1 MNLRDFGQNR
11 RLLMI
16 EHRKNIRRLERA
28 DWMAFRQVRL
38 EALLREPASFTS
50 RYDDWLALP
59 DNDWRRRL
67 DDPVFAVFRDSEPVG
82 LAGLVRERLP
92 RAAHRASITMVY
104 IRKDFRGR
112 GLAKSLLDKV
122 ASYAWDIG
130 VTQLELTV
138 SAENPVAISFYRR
151 EGFVEIGRIPAG
163 FIHEGREIDDVLMV
177 RHLAIQPPD
186 MPSHPA

>member
-1 MNLRDFGQNR
+1 MV
-11 RLLMI
+11 
-16 EHRKNIRRLERA
+16 EHRINIRRLEKA

-50 RYDDWLALP
+50 TYGDWLALP
-59 DNDWRRRL
+59 DNDWCRRL
-67 DDPVFAVFRDSEPVG
+67 DDPVFAVFRDNEPVG
-82 LAGLVRERLP
+82 LAGLVRERLS

-104 IRKDFRGR
+104 IRQDFRGC
-112 GLAKSLLDKV
+112 GLAKSLLDRV
-122 ASYAWDIG
+122 AKFAWDIG

-177 RHLAIQPPD
+177 RRLAIEPPE
-186 MPSHPA
+186 MPLHPS

>member
-1 MNLRDFGQNR
+1 MV
-11 RLLMI
+11 
-16 EHRKNIRRLERA
+16 EHRISIRRLERA
-28 DWMAFRQVRL
+28 DWMVFRQVRL

-59 DNDWRRRL
+59 DNDWCQRL
-67 DDPVFAVFRDSEPVG
+67 DDPVFAVFRDDEPVG

-104 IRKDFRGR
+104 IRKDLRGR
-112 GLAKSLLDKV
+112 GLAKSLLHNV
-122 ASYAWDIG
+122 AKFAWDIG
-130 VTQLELTV
+130 VTQLELNV
-138 SAENPVAISFYRR
+138 SAENPVAISFYGR

-177 RHLAIQPPD
+177 RRLGIRPPE
-186 MPSHPA
+186 MSLHPA